1 LQDAAAMLVLHPER
15 GDNAMFAHIPL
26 LKTEKFKRFVEKM
39 KLALENSENPTD
51 YKLEAALPRRVEHKS
66 CIGFVFR

>member
-1 LQDAAAMLVLHPER
+1 MLVLHPKR
-15 GDNAMFAHIPL
+15 GNNAMYKHIPL

-51 YKLEAALPRRVEHKS
+51 CKLEAALPGVQQN
-66 CIGFVFR
+66 F